1 MNEQITRALDK
12 IEGAGSAPTGDLL
25 DTYKSIRPHL
35 HDLVTA
41 LNAEGGDLGRVGV
54 VLENLLAGADS
65 LASGAPVG
73 GNTGPS
79 TSDAAKI

>member
-12 IEGAGSAPTGDLL
+12 IEGAGSAPSGNLV
-25 DTYKSIRPHL
+25 DTYQSIRPHL

-41 LNAEGGDLGRVGV
+41 LNAEGGDLGRVGA

-65 LASGAPVG
+65 VASGAPAGSAG
-73 GNTGPS
+73 GAD
-79 TSDAAKI
+79 TSDAAQI